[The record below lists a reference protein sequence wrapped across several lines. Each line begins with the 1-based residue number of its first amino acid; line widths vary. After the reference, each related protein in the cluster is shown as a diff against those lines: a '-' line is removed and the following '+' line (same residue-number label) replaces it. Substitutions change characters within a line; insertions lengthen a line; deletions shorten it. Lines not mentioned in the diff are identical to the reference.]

1 MKSLTALI
9 AGLLFGLGLIV
20 SDMTNPAKVRA
31 FLDLFGNWNPALM
44 LVMVAAIA
52 IFSIAFWLI
61 SKKMAKPLFAKAFH
75 PPVFTK
81 IDRRLIAGSVLFG
94 IGWGLVGLCPG
105 PALANVF
112 SMQGSVFLFIAAMI
126 LGNRIACRLSG
137 GK

>member
-1 MKSLTALI
+1 MKVITALL
-9 AGLLFGLGLIV
+9 AGLIFGLGLIV

-44 LVMVAAIA
+44 LVMVAAIG

-75 PPVFTK
+75 PPVFTR
-81 IDRRLIAGSVLFG
+81 IDRRLVIGSVLFG
-94 IGWGLVGLCPG
+94 MGWGLVGLCPG
-105 PALANVF
+105 PALANLF
-112 SMQGSVFLFIAAMI
+112 SQNTSVLLFIAAMI
-126 LGNRIACRLSG
+126 AGNRIACRVFA

>member
-1 MKSLTALI
+1 MKAITALL
-9 AGLLFGLGLIV
+9 AGLIFGLGLIV
-20 SDMTNPAKVRA
+20 ADMTNPAKVRA

-44 LVMVAAIA
+44 LVMVAAII

-81 IDRRLIAGSVLFG
+81 IDRRLIAGSVFFG

-105 PALANVF
+105 PALANLF
-112 SMQGSVFLFIAAMI
+112 SQNSAVLLFIAAMI
-126 LGNRIACRLSG
+126 VGNRIACRLSG